1 MPAASLILNS
11 PYAAPDRHRTPGDGG
26 ALVETAGR

>member
-11 PYAAPDRHRTPGDGG
+11 PYAVPTRHWLPGSGG